1 MTDTRIAA
9 YQPPIIKRRD
19 LLPTDP
25 PKPQDQAADVVTSAK
40 IEPVNDDPTSE
51 AQPLIALTGRS
62 EARIGVYN
70 ARLRQPEEPAIR
82 GRFLD
87 VIA

>member
-1 MTDTRIAA
+1 MTDTRISA
-9 YQPPIIKRRD
+9 YQPPIVKRRD

-25 PKPQDQAADVVTSAK
+25 PKPREKATGADRSAK
-40 IEPVNDDPTSE
+40 IEPVSDGPAGD
-51 AQPLIALTGRS
+51 ARPLMALAGRS

-70 ARLRQPEEPAIR
+70 ARSRQPEEPAVR